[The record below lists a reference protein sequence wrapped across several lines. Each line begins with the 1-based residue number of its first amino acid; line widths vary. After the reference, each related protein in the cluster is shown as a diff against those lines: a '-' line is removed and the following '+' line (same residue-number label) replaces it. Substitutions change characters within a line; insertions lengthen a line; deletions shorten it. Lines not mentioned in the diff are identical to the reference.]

1 MATATVKQPK
11 LSYEEYNRQFE
22 RQCDLFEQMREK
34 LLGKYEGKYVAF
46 YEGNVLD
53 FDDDERELV
62 IRIRRVHGYEL
73 PIYTQ
78 QVLKDGIP
86 IEVVPGIDID

>member
-1 MATATVKQPK
+1 MAIATAKHPE

-22 RQCDLFEQMREK
+22 IQCNLFEQMRDK
-34 LLGKYEGKYVAF
+34 LLEKYEGKYVAF
-46 YEGNVLD
+46 YEGDVLD

-62 IRIRRVHGYEL
+62 TRIRRVHSYDL
-73 PIYTQ
+73 PIYIQ

-86 IEVVPGIDID
+86 VEVVPGIDID